1 MTASQIDALIASSFN
16 VHFGRERETVLTPA
30 DAAALS
36 RADRAALCLV
46 LERKGGSDLYTAAQA
61 REAYQHCVS

>member
-16 VHFGRERETVLTPA
+16 VHFGGESQKVLTPA

-36 RADRAALCLV
+36 RADRATLCLI
-46 LERKGGSDLYTAAQA
+46 LEIKGGSDLYSAAQA
-61 REAYQHCVS
+61 RAAYQCCVS